1 MVNEVN
7 KIIGNALLS
16 GKEICIDGIGT
27 LFTVRYAAYRASR
40 KSITPPYR
48 VVTFCAE
55 QRGVSLKEEIAR
67 VANIEPEKASEIFEH
82 WLSESLDGDK
92 LTINGVGSV
101 HHDKFTIDKT
111 FAAQL
116 NPQGHT
122 PIRLKPKANV
132 GLYVFASLCMAFA
145 LGVAGY
151 VYFDNHEI
159 DLFGAKNKAATTKV
173 VAQSAPLET
182 AEATESQGSVAEATV
197 STEESSASAPE
208 VAAVAAPGDVPSV
221 PKTTPPAPTQTTSA
235 KTAVNGTNVDTI
247 QPTVVGQ
254 SYVVLGVFST
264 TENAQRAIR
273 QAQKLSGDVQC
284 SVYYYGSKFMVALY
298 DAPSRSEC
306 QNFAQSVNN
315 TFKDLWVYTRK

>member
-55 QRGVSLKEEIAR
+55 QRGTSLKEEIAR
-67 VANIEPEKASEIFEH
+67 IANIEPEKAGEIFER

-92 LTINGVGSV
+92 LTINGIGSV
-101 HHDKFTIDKT
+101 HRDKFTTDKA
-111 FAAQL
+111 FAVQL
-116 NPQGHT
+116 NPHGHT

-151 VYFDNHEI
+151 VYFDTNEI
-159 DLFGAKNKAATTKV
+159 DLFGAKNKPATAEV
-173 VAQSAPLET
+173 VAQPAAPET
-182 AEATESQGSVAEATV
+182 AVTAEPQEAIAEADI
-197 STEESSASAPE
+197 STEESPAAAPAIEPSAPE
-208 VAAVAAPGDVPSV
+208 VAA
-221 PKTTPPAPTQTTSA
+221 PAPAQTAPTKPA
-235 KTAVNGTNVDTI
+235 INGTNVDTI
-247 QPTVVGQ
+247 HPTVVGQ
-254 SYVVLGVFST
+254 SYGVLGVFST

-306 QNFAQSVNN
+306 QNFAQSVNH